1 MRGDPG
7 RRDLAAYPWS
17 TEIQTRFGDMDFNA
31 HLNNVAI
38 AQLYE
43 EGRVRF
49 NWYLRDAFSIGRPRF
64 LVARVEID
72 YLGEARYPAPVT
84 VAAAA
89 LDVGRTSWRAGLG
102 LFQGGVCLGLCDTV
116 MVHRG
121 AGESGGGPASIP
133 DALRHA
139 LGESALR
146 T

>member
-1 MRGDPG
+1 MRHDA
-7 RRDLAAYPWS
+7 RRHDMAAYPWS
-17 TEIQTRFGDMDFNA
+17 TEVATRFGDMDFNG

-49 NWYLRDAFSIGRPRF
+49 NQWLRGAYPIGRPRF

-84 VAAAA
+84 LGTASLA
-89 LDVGRTSWRAGLG
+89 VGRTSWRIGLG
-102 LFQGGVCLGLCDTV
+102 LFQGGTCLGLCDTV

-121 AGESGGGPASIP
+121 EAGPAP
-133 DALRHA
+133 VPEALRIA
-139 LGESALR
+139 LGEVSLR
-146 T
+146 L